1 MSNRLFITIRTPS
14 SNQEIDLEF
23 PGDQIIGESLPNI
36 LKILNW
42 PLLINGKDVKYFL
55 QTKSGSPLENSKTLN
70 SYGFQ
75 NFEVLW
81 LTAQEENFVTV
92 KVIDDSCGEIVNG
105 EQEVRNGILPPP
117 QISLPVI
124 DQPSLVISDSYM
136 YILLGS
142 EITVGR
148 KSKESTPD
156 IDITEFDSG
165 FVASRK
171 HISIIPRGGK
181 HYCKPFSTRN
191 GTYLNGKQLEPEKE
205 VLLSRGD
212 TIQLGFRGIE
222 LVYQTPN

>member
-14 SNQEIDLEF
+14 SNQEVDLEF
-23 PGDQIIGESLPNI
+23 PGDQSIGEILPNI

-42 PLLINGKDVKYFL
+42 PLLINGKDLKYCL
-55 QTKSGSPLENSKTLN
+55 QTESGSPLDNSKTLN
-70 SYGFQ
+70 SHGIQ

-81 LTAQEENFVTV
+81 LTVQEDNLVKV
-92 KVIDDSCGEIVNG
+92 KVIDDSCSENVNG
-105 EQEVRNGILPPP
+105 EQELRNGILPPQ
-117 QISLPVI
+117 QINLPVI
-124 DQPSLVISDSYM
+124 NQPSLVVFDSYM
-136 YILLGS
+136 YILS
-142 EITVGR
+142 DKAMIVGR

-191 GTYLNGKQLEPEKE
+191 GTFLNGKQLESEKE
-205 VLLSRGD
+205 IMLIKGD
-212 TIQLGFRGIE
+212 KIQLGFRGIE
-222 LVYQTPN
+222 LEYQTPN